1 MESRLILGRCS
12 RNLFFRSK
20 WAADLERLPQS
31 QHVGRDEQSRL
42 VGDKTERRAESAE
55 SRAACSGF
63 SWTLTGAGRWW
74 RLYLFIQQ
82 SEFAKSQL
90 DCKKAYLH
98 SACEYIHGIKVRQ
111 GLGRWGLLSRWWW
124 PRGVMAPVRCRWLG
138 ASCSIS
144 PREKEAVMKRALAC
158 PGNRSSS
165 LTVSGEDLQ
174 SSRSKTLRPARGE
187 GCRRGVVAEAVGG
200 ALMREEQQLVSRW
213 AEYGTGRNGQRA
225 AVFGVTG
232 RISRRRVFGES
243 GGAEI
248 RGVSRRLG
256 RGSAG

>member
-1 MESRLILGRCS
+1 
-12 RNLFFRSK
+12 
-20 WAADLERLPQS
+20 
-31 QHVGRDEQSRL
+31 
-42 VGDKTERRAESAE
+42 
-55 SRAACSGF
+55 
-63 SWTLTGAGRWW
+63 
-74 RLYLFIQQ
+74 
-82 SEFAKSQL
+82 
-90 DCKKAYLH
+90 
-98 SACEYIHGIKVRQ
+98 
-111 GLGRWGLLSRWWW
+111 
-124 PRGVMAPVRCRWLG
+124 
-138 ASCSIS
+138 
-144 PREKEAVMKRALAC
+144 MKRALAC
-158 PGNRSSS
+158 RGNRSSI

-174 SSRSKTLRPARGE
+174 FKTLRPARGE

>member
-1 MESRLILGRCS
+1 MWAGISR
-12 RNLFFRSK
+12 
-20 WAADLERLPQS
+20 ADLWETKQS
-31 QHVGRDEQSRL
+31 GEQSRQNPEQL
-42 VGDKTERRAESAE
+42 AEAFLDLD
-55 SRAACSGF
+55 RGGQVVVC
-63 SWTLTGAGRWW
+63 
-74 RLYLFIQQ
+74 LFIQQ

-90 DCKKAYLH
+90 DCKSVCLH
-98 SACEYIHGIKVRQ
+98 HARECIHGIKVRQ
-111 GLGRWGLLSRWWW
+111 GLGRWGLLSRWRW

-158 PGNRSSS
+158 PGNRSST
-165 LTVSGEDLQ
+165 LTVSGDDLQ
-174 SSRSKTLRPARGE
+174 LSPSKTLRPARGE
-187 GCRRGVVAEAVGG
+187 DCRRGVVAEAVGG

>member
-1 MESRLILGRCS
+1 
-12 RNLFFRSK
+12 
-20 WAADLERLPQS
+20 
-31 QHVGRDEQSRL
+31 
-42 VGDKTERRAESAE
+42 
-55 SRAACSGF
+55 
-63 SWTLTGAGRWW
+63 
-74 RLYLFIQQ
+74 
-82 SEFAKSQL
+82 
-90 DCKKAYLH
+90 
-98 SACEYIHGIKVRQ
+98 
-111 GLGRWGLLSRWWW
+111 
-124 PRGVMAPVRCRWLG
+124 
-138 ASCSIS
+138 
-144 PREKEAVMKRALAC
+144 MKRALAC

-165 LTVSGEDLQ
+165 LTVSGVDLQ
-174 SSRSKTLRPARGE
+174 LSPPSKTLRPARDE

>member
-1 MESRLILGRCS
+1 MESRLILDGCS

-31 QHVGRDEQSRL
+31 QHVGRDQQSRL

-55 SRAACSGF
+55 SRAASSGF

-111 GLGRWGLLSRWWW
+111 GLGRWGLLSRWRW

-165 LTVSGEDLQ
+165 LTVSGVDLQ
-174 SSRSKTLRPARGE
+174 LSPPSKTPRPARDE
-187 GCRRGVVAEAVGG
+187 GCRRGVVAEAGGG
-200 ALMREEQQLVSRW
+200 ALMREEQQLVR
-213 AEYGTGRNGQRA
+213 AGGQS
-225 AVFGVTG
+225 GVWHG
-232 RISRRRVFGES
+232 QE
-243 GGAEI
+243 
-248 RGVSRRLG
+248 
-256 RGSAG
+256 

>member
-1 MESRLILGRCS
+1 M
-12 RNLFFRSK
+12 
-20 WAADLERLPQS
+20 ADKT
-31 QHVGRDEQSRL
+31 EQSRQNPEQL
-42 VGDKTERRAESAE
+42 AEAFLDLD
-55 SRAACSGF
+55 RGGQVVAC
-63 SWTLTGAGRWW
+63 
-74 RLYLFIQQ
+74 LFIQQ

-90 DCKKAYLH
+90 DCKSVCLH
-98 SACEYIHGIKVRQ
+98 HARECIHGIKVRQ
-111 GLGRWGLLSRWWW
+111 GLGRWGLLSRWRW

-158 PGNRSSS
+158 PGNRSST
-165 LTVSGEDLQ
+165 LTVSGDDLQ
-174 SSRSKTLRPARGE
+174 LSPSKTLRPARGE
-187 GCRRGVVAEAVGG
+187 DCRRGVVAEAVGG